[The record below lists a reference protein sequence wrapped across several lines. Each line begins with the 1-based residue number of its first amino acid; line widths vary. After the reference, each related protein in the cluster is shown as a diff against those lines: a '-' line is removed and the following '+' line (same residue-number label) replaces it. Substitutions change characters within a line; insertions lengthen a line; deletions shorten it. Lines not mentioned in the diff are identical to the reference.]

1 MFRAKPFAWRETWV
15 SSLAETLPP
24 IQPDDTHPNPDV
36 QLSSPPK
43 RRLSPLLIF
52 FVALL
57 LPVFCCG
64 MTLLTYLVFPPSHV
78 DILIL
83 GVDSRPGEGFVSR
96 TDTIMLLGID
106 PAHLR
111 TSILSIPR
119 DVFIEVPGFGQ
130 QRINTV
136 NVLGEEQGQGRG
148 VDLLIASLAQDFG
161 IQIDRYARLQFS
173 GFVELI
179 DAVGGVTIDV
189 ERSIVDDSFPMPE
202 GGVTTIRFDSGVQHM
217 DGERALIYARTRHA
231 DDDYQRADRQQQV
244 VSALMAKM
252 TNPLHWP
259 AVMAVLNRA
268 LDTNLTIL
276 DLALLA
282 PPILLNAG
290 RDDRL
295 VIDRD
300 YIIGTAEGRAVPN
313 YEKIKP
319 WLAGRFE

>member
-1 MFRAKPFAWRETWV
+1 MAI
-15 SSLAETLPP
+15 PP
-24 IQPDDTHPNPDV
+24 IQPDDTHPNPAV
-36 QLSSPPK
+36 QGSK

-64 MTLLTYLVFPPSHV
+64 MTLLIYLVFPPPHI

-161 IQIDRYARLQFS
+161 IHVDRYARLQFS

-179 DAVGGVTIDV
+179 DTVGGVTIDV

-252 TNPLHWP
+252 ANPLHWP

-268 LDTNLTIL
+268 LDTNLTVL

-282 PPILLNAG
+282 PPMLLNAG

-319 WLAGRFE
+319 WLAGHFE

>member
-1 MFRAKPFAWRETWV
+1 MTV
-15 SSLAETLPP
+15 PP
-24 IQPDDTHPNPDV
+24 IQPDDTRPNPTAAH
-36 QLSSPPK
+36 QSLL
-43 RRLSPLLIF
+43 RRLRLSPLLIF

-57 LPVFCCG
+57 TPVFCCG
-64 MTLLTYLVFPPSHV
+64 VTLLIYLVFPPPHI

-96 TDTIMLLGID
+96 TDSIMLLGLD

-119 DVFIEVPGFGQ
+119 DVFIEVPGFGE

-148 VDLLIASLAQDFG
+148 ADLLIASIAQDFG
-161 IQIDRYARLQFS
+161 VQVDRYARLQFS

-189 ERSIVDDSFPMPE
+189 ERSLVDDSYPTPD
-202 GGVTTIRFDSGVQHM
+202 GGVTTVRFDSGVQNM

-231 DDDYQRADRQQQV
+231 DDDYQRANRQQQV
-244 VSALMAKM
+244 ISALMAKM
-252 TNPLHWP
+252 ANPLRWP
-259 AVMAVLNRA
+259 AVISVLNGA
-268 LDTNLTIL
+268 LDTNLTVL

-282 PPILLNAG
+282 PPVFLNAG
-290 RDDRL
+290 RYDRL

-300 YIIGTAEGRAVPN
+300 YILGSAGGNAVPN

-319 WLAGRFE
+319 WLEGRFE